1 MFRGASLLNAVIL
14 ALFIFNAGG
23 VRLISNSI
31 ITIVIIALLLLK
43 IQINKALDQR
53 FIFRAILIFSIILAI
68 NYLLNNAGFSPLSH
82 IVLFSYILSAAVLV
96 AVYRSSLDNF
106 TLDLKL
112 ALMFFAVHAF
122 LGFLLQFI
130 FEPANHISFLEIRDI
145 GMAFFYPKLNSF
157 AFMHRNCGLFW
168 EPGVLQLFM
177 NVLLFLSLFV
187 HKNKPVAFFSA
198 VIIFST
204 LSTTGFA
211 TMLIQVVY
219 YFYLS
224 LNKRSLVLLP
234 VYFAIAALLAWLAA
248 MNIGDKLEN
257 KSSSVRM
264 FDFAVGLEMLKEHPI
279 VGVGLNSEHFVN
291 EVGRIGGGFQKIFQI
306 SDEELEGKG
315 LTNGVLYLLVTLGLP
330 ISLVLLYLIYIQ
342 SALPHGLLFALILLG
357 TGLSEPIVQT
367 GFYFIFIMF
376 GFSTLVGSR
385 IKRAKLYY
393 Q

>member
-1 MFRGASLLNAVIL
+1 MLFRGASLLNAIIL

-31 ITIVIIALLLLK
+31 ITLVIIALLLLK

-53 FIFRAILIFSIILAI
+53 FLFRALFIFSVILAVS
-68 NYLLNNAGFSPLSH
+68 YLLNNAGFSPLSH
-82 IVLFSYILSAAVLV
+82 IVLFSYIFSAAVLV
-96 AVYRSSLDNF
+96 ALYRSSFDNF
-106 TLDLKL
+106 ALDLRL

-130 FEPANHISFLEIRDI
+130 FEPANHISFLETRDI
-145 GMAFFYPKLNSF
+145 AMAFFYHKMDSF
-157 AFMHRNCGLFW
+157 SFMHRNSGLFW
-168 EPGVLQLFM
+168 EPGVLQFFM

-187 HKNKPVAFFSA
+187 HKNKPLAFFSV

-211 TMLIQVVY
+211 IMLIQTVY
-219 YFYLS
+219 FFYLR
-224 LNKRSLVLLP
+224 LNKRSVVLLP
-234 VYFAIAALLAWLAA
+234 VYLAIAALLAWLAA

-264 FDFAVGLEMLKEHPI
+264 FDFVVGLEMLKERPI

-291 EVGRIGGGFQKIFQI
+291 EVGRIGGGFQKIFKI
-306 SDEELEGKG
+306 SDDELEGKG
-315 LTNGVLYLLVTLGLP
+315 LTNGVLYLLVTLGIP
-330 ISLVLLYLIYIQ
+330 ISLALLYLFYIQ
-342 SALPHGLLFALILLG
+342 RALPHGMLFVLILFV

-367 GFYFIFIMF
+367 GFYFLFIMF
-376 GFSTLVGSR
+376 GFSTMVGS
-385 IKRAKLYY
+385 KRKRDKLYY
-393 Q
+393 